1 MAKAQYIEA
10 DIQDIEQYEVQTAPL
25 THADIATESLVH
37 ALNDVSASASVSI
50 HRQNG
55 NGKEALTF
63 LDSFAPDKFTPD
75 DLLQHIKNTYGSGDY
90 RIHIRENGKL
100 KANRHVSIE
109 APRIVSRETPGNS
122 DLRELVAV
130 IQQQQQQMLAV
141 FREMQSP
148 QNTEDQMIER
158 MLKYK
163 ALFGGNQQSRGFGEI
178 IETVNG
184 LKMLGINVGGIQ
196 TEPAEKEEG
205 FGDILEKMAPIVT
218 AMVQTNNQQQHH
230 PQPQPQPNP
239 QQRKANPMNLA
250 LKLGIAMLLKA
261 ARNKADTAFYADVVM
276 DQLPEDKIPMLLA
289 PNALE
294 QLESVEPK
302 VKEHRE
308 WFADVMEHLKGMN
321 GMTSKY
327 ADLYAEQLTENAS
340 DDIKGEIV

>member
-1 MAKAQYIEA
+1 MAIAQYLPGEA
-10 DIQDIEQYEVQTAPL
+10 EDVQEYQVSTGPV
-25 THADIATESLVH
+25 THADMLTESLIS
-37 ALNDVSASASVSI
+37 ALNDVSGTASVSI

-63 LDSFAPDKFTPD
+63 LDSFAPDKFTPE
-75 DLLQHIKNTYGSGDY
+75 DLLQYIKNTYGSGDY

-109 APRIVSRETPGNS
+109 APRIVPRETQGNS

-141 FREMQSP
+141 FREMQNP

-196 TEPAEKEEG
+196 TEPQEKEEG

-218 AMVQTNNQQQHH
+218 AMVQSSANN
-230 PQPQPQPNP
+230 PQPQQQPVYKPNP
-239 QQRKANPMNLA
+239 QPRQNPMQLA
-250 LKLGIAMLLKA
+250 LKLGIAALLKA

-276 DQLPEDKIPMLLA
+276 DQLPEDKIGLLLT
-289 PNALE
+289 PDALA
-294 QLESVEPK
+294 QLESLEPK

-308 WFADVMEHLKGMN
+308 WFADVIEHIKGMN
-321 GMTSKY
+321 GAPSKY
-327 ADLYAEQLTENAS
+327 ADLYAEQLTQNAGE
-340 DDIKGEIV
+340 DIKGEVN

>member
-10 DIQDIEQYEVQTAPL
+10 DIQDIEHYEVPATPL
-25 THADIATESLVH
+25 THADIATESLVL
-37 ALNDVSASASVSI
+37 ALNDVGASASVSI

-163 ALFGGNQQSRGFGEI
+163 ALFGGNQQARGFGEI

-218 AMVQTNNQQQHH
+218 AMVQTNNHQQHQ
-230 PQPQPQPNP
+230 PQPHPQPNP
-239 QQRKANPMNLA
+239 QPRKANPMNLA

-308 WFADVMEHLKGMN
+308 WFLDVMEHLKGMN
-321 GMTSKY
+321 GAPSKY
-327 ADLYAEQLTENAS
+327 ADLYAEQLTENEG